1 PQLAQLAFRRLGSVV
16 ALFNNLIP
24 LYVLQLHG
32 GPAQIYVSA
41 VFYFFFHAEDGIR
54 DPEMSRGLGDVYK
67 RQAWL
72 WRTELR
78 QERRQAWPLL
88 PPSLLRLPSIR
99 FGLLLAILFFA
110 CWSGFMFALALA
122 LQAGAGLSPVQAGNA
137 FIALGASYFVSA
149 LLTARVAARIGPVRL
164 LLLGCV
170 IQMCG
175 LLGLMLTLQRVWPQ
189 PGILNLAPATLVIGF
204 GQAFIV
210 SSFFRIGLSEV
221 PTAQAGAGSAML
233 ATVQQASLGLGSAL
247 LGAVFAHR
255 LERHGDYLEAT
266 QTTLA
271 VEFVLMT
278 LLLGATCL
286 FYLRRVRTVPLRC
299 DSPGN

>member
-1 PQLAQLAFRRLGSVV
+1 
-16 ALFNNLIP
+16 
-24 LYVLQLHG
+24 
-32 GPAQIYVSA
+32 
-41 VFYFFFHAEDGIR
+41 
-54 DPEMSRGLGDVYK
+54 
-67 RQAWL
+67 
-72 WRTELR
+72 TELR

-189 PGILNLAPATLVIGF
+189 PGILN
-204 GQAFIV
+204 
-210 SSFFRIGLSEV
+210 
-221 PTAQAGAGSAML
+221 
-233 ATVQQASLGLGSAL
+233 
-247 LGAVFAHR
+247 
-255 LERHGDYLEAT
+255 
-266 QTTLA
+266 
-271 VEFVLMT
+271 
-278 LLLGATCL
+278 
-286 FYLRRVRTVPLRC
+286 
-299 DSPGN
+299 

>member
-1 PQLAQLAFRRLGSVV
+1 MPRHSPCSRRWVPETRAEHAARVDAPGTLLLAALILCLLLPLALGPSLHWSWPC
-16 ALFNNLIP
+16 ALLLAAAVP
-24 LYVLQLHG
+24 LL
-32 GPAQIYVSA
+32 
-41 VFYFFFHAEDGIR
+41 
-54 DPEMSRGLGDVYK
+54 
-67 RQAWL
+67 AWL

-170 IQMCG
+170 IQMSG

-221 PTAQAGAGSAML
+221 PAAQAGAGSAML